1 MWAGQAIS
9 LIGSRV
15 VQFALIWWLT
25 QETGSATVLATAT
38 IVALIPEI
46 VLMPFAG
53 AYVDRW
59 NRRLVMIVA
68 DGAVALASLLLAY
81 LFWTGSAQIWHIY
94 AIMLVRA
101 VGGSFHWPAM
111 QASTTLM
118 VPEGQLTR
126 IAGLNQTLNGV
137 LTIAGP
143 PLGALLMAT
152 VAVAGVMMVDVATAL
167 LAIVPLLFVVVPQ
180 PRERTA
186 AEKEQSIWVDMRQGL
201 DYIRYWPGLVA
212 LIAVALILKLA
223 LTPAMAIIPLL
234 VSDHFQG
241 TAGQLALME
250 SIAGVGMLLGGLLL
264 SFWGGFKRR
273 IHTTILGVGLTGLS
287 LLLLGLTPANLF
299 TMALAVAFGIGLA
312 IPLTDGPVMAILQ
325 ATVAPEMQ
333 GRVFTL
339 IGSLLSL
346 SSPIGLAV
354 AGPVSDWM
362 GLQIWFLI
370 AGGLCAL
377 ASGLLLFVPALIHI
391 EDNRQPALVEAGREL
406 EQGQEQGEESL
417 EAAEASV

>member
-9 LIGSRV
+9 LVGSRV
-15 VQFALIWWLT
+15 VQFALVWWLT

-81 LFWTGSAQIWHIY
+81 LFWTGSAQIWHVY

-118 VPEGQLTR
+118 VPEAQLTR

-152 VAVAGVMMVDVATAL
+152 IAVAGVMMVDVATAL
-167 LAIVPLLFVVVPQ
+167 LAIVPLLFVFVPQ

-241 TAGQLALME
+241 TASHLALLE

-264 SFWGGFKRR
+264 SLWGGFKRR

-287 LLLLGLTPANLF
+287 LFLLGLTPANLF

-362 GLQIWFLI
+362 GLQIWYLI
-370 AGGLCAL
+370 AGGLCAV

-391 EDNRQPALVEAGREL
+391 EDNRRPAMAEAGREL
-406 EQGQEQGEESL
+406 GQGQEEGEEGL

>member
-9 LIGSRV
+9 LVGSRV

-81 LFWTGSAQIWHIY
+81 LFWTGAAQIWHVY

-118 VPEGQLTR
+118 VPEAQLTR

-287 LLLLGLTPANLF
+287 LFLLGLTPANLF
-299 TMALAVAFGIGLA
+299 AMALAVAFGIGLA

-362 GLQIWFLI
+362 GLQIWFLV
-370 AGGLCAL
+370 AGGLCAV

-391 EDNRQPALVEAGREL
+391 EDNRQPALAEAGREL
-406 EQGQEQGEESL
+406 EQGEESL